1 MTLKNGTGQACAAC
15 KYQRRRCTPECLLA
29 PFFPADQPKMF
40 QYVHR
45 LFGVKNIQ
53 NLLKELSPEQKP
65 MAMKSIK
72 FHAAMRDKY
81 PVYGCLVEIQQLT
94 YQIQMA
100 EEELQA
106 ILQQLAYY
114 RQQQQQQQQ
123 QQHHQQEVS
132 ATTEYLS
139 ELQLGMAPPGPNTT
153 MTLVQD
159 ESNNN
164 NNNSNGNNNPA
175 QYNNVADLP
184 IGPGPQISSYSNS
197 CNGDYGITYLDFKES
212 NAVDSFCHET
222 YSNNNSN
229 ENVINADAMVVQAQ
243 LVTSPQLMNVEQEAM
258 AHDYN
263 EMHPFFDNIDDTQS
277 YIGCKDAY
285 ETSLGSPLKDS
296 RSQLADEMDENELK
310 SAAACFSLTSVN

>member
-1 MTLKNGTGQACAAC
+1 MTLKSGTGQACAAC

-53 NLLKELSPEQKP
+53 NLLKELSPDQKP

-106 ILQQLAYY
+106 VLQQLVYY
-114 RQQQQQQQQ
+114 RQQHQ
-123 QQHHQQEVS
+123 HQQEMS

-139 ELQLGMAPPGPNTT
+139 ELQLGMAPPGNTD
-153 MTLVQD
+153 MTLVHED
-159 ESNNN
+159 
-164 NNNSNGNNNPA
+164 NPT
-175 QYNNVADLP
+175 QYNNVTELP
-184 IGPGPQISSYSNS
+184 IGPQISSYSNS
-197 CNGDYGITYLDFKES
+197 CNADYGINYLDFKES
-212 NAVDSFCHET
+212 NAVDSFCQET
-222 YSNNNSN
+222 YSNSN
-229 ENVINADAMVVQAQ
+229 DKNTDSMIMQSQLITSQPMIVQQ
-243 LVTSPQLMNVEQEAM
+243 DTTQ
-258 AHDYN
+258 DYN
-263 EMHPFFDNIDDTQS
+263 EMHPFFDHIDDTQS
-277 YIGCKDAY
+277 YVGSKEAY
-285 ETSLGSPLKDS
+285 ESKYDYYLSYVINIQFGSFFFFILRLS
-296 RSQLADEMDENELK
+296 Y
-310 SAAACFSLTSVN
+310 